1 MQNTTSRFLNLATIV
16 IAVCFVAAVMSHA
29 QPAANQSG
37 NAPRNNPPANS
48 AATENAERE
57 QIWNSPQMLRAR
69 AWLQD
74 YCSKSRKVTPEMARK
89 YMQELESLSP
99 TQMKLWLLKFDE
111 QEEQRQQQYA
121 FWQHG
126 NAIAVQH
133 AQAMSRQTQENLNA
147 INKAQSESAQMEQ
160 QQIEQQR
167 EQAEQIG
174 ADKQL
179 GPYGSYPYGPWG
191 GGYGGYHV
199 HYHLY
204 GSPFGYPY

>member
-1 MQNTTSRFLNLATIV
+1 MSNITSRYLNLATILV
-16 IAVCFVAAVMSHA
+16 GCCFVAAVMSHA
-29 QPAANQSG
+29 QPASNKSRNAPKNNQS
-37 NAPRNNPPANS
+37 ANS
-48 AATENAERE
+48 AATENEERE

-74 YCSKSRKVTPEMARK
+74 YCSKSKKVTPETAKK
-89 YMQELESLSP
+89 YMQELENLSP

-121 FWQHG
+121 FWQQS
-126 NAIAVQH
+126 NAASVQH
-133 AQAMSRQTQENLNA
+133 AQAMNRQAQENLNT
-147 INKAQSESAQMEQ
+147 INQAQSESAQVAQ
-160 QQIEQQR
+160 QRIEQQR

-179 GPYGSYPYGPWG
+179 GPYGPYPYGPWG
-191 GGYGGYHV
+191 GGYHV

-204 GSPFGYPY
+204 GDPFGYPY